1 MPHRATPTPAPTAPT
16 VTAPALAWGRRW
28 AGLVARVIAA
38 IVGGYALAALAS
50 VAAVALPMPKA
61 EGVMAGM
68 LLSFL
73 VYACAVVWV
82 FAARSALRAWAGL
95 LAAALPL
102 LALAWQAWQGAQA

>member
-1 MPHRATPTPAPTAPT
+1 MPHRATTTPAPT

-28 AGLVARVIAA
+28 TGLVARVIAA

-102 LALAWQAWQGAQA
+102 LALAWQVWQGAQA